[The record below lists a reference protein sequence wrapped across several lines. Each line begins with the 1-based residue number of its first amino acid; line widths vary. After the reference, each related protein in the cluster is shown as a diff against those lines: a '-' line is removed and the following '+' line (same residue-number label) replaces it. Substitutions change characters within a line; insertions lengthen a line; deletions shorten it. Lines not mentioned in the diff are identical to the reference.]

1 MEMLEAE
8 KDIRRTLDPR
18 PIPPASS
25 PRPSL
30 PQSEE
35 PENIIQPPPVN
46 LDAEVSAVVPDNESD
61 NAENPSS
68 KHD

>member
-1 MEMLEAE
+1 MLEAE
-8 KDIRRTLDPR
+8 KDIRRVLDPR
-18 PIPPASS
+18 PNPPASS

-35 PENIIQPPPVN
+35 PENTIEPPSVN
-46 LDAEVSAVVPDNESD
+46 LEAEVSAVVPDSESD